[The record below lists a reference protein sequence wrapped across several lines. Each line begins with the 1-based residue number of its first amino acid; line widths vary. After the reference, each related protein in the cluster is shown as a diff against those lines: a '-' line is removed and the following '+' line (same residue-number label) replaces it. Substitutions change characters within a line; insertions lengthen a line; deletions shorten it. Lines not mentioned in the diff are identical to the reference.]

1 MLHRSNWL
9 ATVFG
14 ASLFIAAVA
23 ALPFDKSKQL
33 SNATSTDVS
42 MAQIAP
48 STVPRVLD
56 LSKRF
61 EAHQKKWD
69 DQIAEQDWIHYDKE
83 NKANNLCDGYDTV
96 GETFMRN
103 DMTTFA
109 KAISP
114 ELNRMDHW
122 SQPIPGK
129 SFGAESEEADKEYVV
144 KIISGVEKYPF
155 DHNLGAPCEVRALQR
170 IGREVEA
177 GFANLEL
184 PNIYDDPVGVIKTP
198 KMPGEKLYPAS
209 PALESLLFSISPSQR
224 LEFLETF
231 KSKAEKVLYD
241 LMRHHQRIHIAPI
254 SSYFRFTRGSSIF
267 YFAREGM
274 VYIEDFSYPYVLEI
288 NRLPTEAEFHIY
300 HEKRWYFLWG
310 STYYHFEV
318 PIPKMRTIPQNGD
331 SEQSPETKEEED
343 VRADLSSK
351 GKEVA
356 RGSSSKTKERTTG
369 PTSNPGS
376 RLARL
381 FGKKKH
387 GNK

>member
-69 DQIAEQDWIHYDKE
+69 DQIAEQDWINYDKE

-103 DMTTFA
+103 DMTPFA
-109 KAISP
+109 KAIIP
-114 ELNRMDHW
+114 ELNRMGHW

-254 SSYFRFTRGSSIF
+254 SSYFRFTRGSSFF

-331 SEQSPETKEEED
+331 SEQSPKTKEDD
-343 VRADLSSK
+343 VGADLSSK

-356 RGSSSKTKERTTG
+356 RGSSSKTEDAKTG
-369 PTSNPGS
+369 STSDPGS